1 MRATVP
7 DETGRREYRQ
17 TRREQSVCDS
27 EKTEKEL
34 RETERERE
42 SE

>member
-1 MRATVP
+1 MKSSRP
-7 DETGRREYRQ
+7 GQDGEEEIQQKRREK
-17 TRREQSVCDS
+17 SVCDS

-42 SE
+42 

>member
-7 DETGRREYRQ
+7 DKTGRRECRQ

-42 SE
+42 